1 MRNRDLVPSSW
12 QEFRKSPIPVS
23 EVWPTS
29 QWSVTHPQSQ
39 GLALSMMSW
48 HFDSPHTSS
57 FLRFFAKGYTLLLK
71 LYGKIVIRIGWVKYV
86 VSKRAIAVT
95 KNIKVVTLNVK
106 HQVLFI
112 QLKFVLCNKNI
123 SLPKTNTTITHLHS
137 LRRSIFSH
145 FERSARETLTTS
157 SGKTLCEKML
167 I

>member
-1 MRNRDLVPSSW
+1 MPGAKFLARVQEVAHTRIRGVTYKSVACESSSISRSRSGFEYDVMTFW
-12 QEFRKSPIPVS
+12 L
-23 EVWPTS
+23 TS
-29 QWSVTHPQSQ
+29 HLLIST
-39 GLALSMMSW
+39 
-48 HFDSPHTSS
+48 
-57 FLRFFAKGYTLLLK
+57 FLRQRLYTFVK

-95 KNIKVVTLNVK
+95 KNIKVLTLNVK
-106 HQVLFI
+106 HQILFI
-112 QLKFVLCNKNI
+112 QLKFSLCNKNI

-137 LRRSIFSH
+137 LRWSIFSH